1 MAVRGIDSPLMLNR
15 AAELA
20 PERARA
26 SREHDTG
33 QAQTANHLM
42 VKAEHDRQRT
52 QATAKIGQNRVSLD
66 NEKDGDGTGDAPGKR
81 KKKENT
87 PQNVAG
93 TGHIDITLDGMMLMA
108 RKENGGIDIKI

>member
-26 SREHDTG
+26 SREHDTS
-33 QAQTANHLM
+33 QSQTANSLIAKTVRDQHRTLAAQK
-42 VKAEHDRQRT
+42 VEH
-52 QATAKIGQNRVSLD
+52 AKVSLD
-66 NEKDGDGTGDAPGKR
+66 NEKEGDGTGDDTPKR
-81 KKKENT
+81 KKKGRDVRNRAE
-87 PQNVAG
+87 
-93 TGHIDITLDGMMLMA
+93 TGHIDITLDGTMLMA